1 MKGKIKKVNLE
12 RWFCFLEDNT
22 FCHSSNF
29 KNKEDMK
36 EGIFIEYEYE
46 QTEKWKSVTK
56 ILKILDKFLEIY
68 WENLDY
74 STENSDLF
82 DKISNDIV
90 NLFGSAWLTSTK
102 LRQYY
107 QIIVNLYNAFE
118 RKKED
123 YKNINE
129 LKTEI
134 NLLLAKIN
142 YDVNRKQSK
151 VPQEMYD
158 FVKFNKEKVFKDND
172 IKQVEKNFKIFR
184 KHFETVVAYSTWRL
198 SEK

>member
-1 MKGKIKKVNLE
+1 MKWKIKKVNSE
-12 RWFCFLEDNT
+12 KWFCFLEDNT
-22 FCHSSNF
+22 FCHSSKF
-29 KNKEDMK
+29 KNKNDMK
-36 EGIFIEYEYE
+36 KGIFIEYEYE
-46 QTEKWKSVTK
+46 KTEKWKSVTK
-56 ILKILDKFLEIY
+56 ILRIIDPLLEVY
-68 WENLDY
+68 WLNLSY
-74 STENSDLF
+74 STENPNLF
-82 DKISNDIV
+82 EDIPQKIV
-90 NLFGSAWLTSTK
+90 NLFKFAWLTSTK

-107 QIIVNLYNAFE
+107 QTIVNLYNAFE

-123 YKNINE
+123 DKNINE

-142 YDVNRKQSK
+142 YDVNRKQLK

-158 FVKFNKEKVFKDND
+158 FIKFNKEKVFENND

-184 KHFETVVAYSTWRL
+184 KHFETVVAYSAWRL